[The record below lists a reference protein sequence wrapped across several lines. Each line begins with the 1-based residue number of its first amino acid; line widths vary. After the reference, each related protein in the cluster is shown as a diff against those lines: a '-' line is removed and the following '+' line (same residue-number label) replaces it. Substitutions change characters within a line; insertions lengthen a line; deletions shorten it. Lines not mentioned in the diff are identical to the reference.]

1 MTARLMRYV
10 SWIVV
15 GHPGLVAA
23 VSLVFTI
30 FLYSHISHLRLGT
43 DLTDLF
49 GNDDPQW
56 KAVSKLGKELGYG
69 NQLFV
74 LIEAPDGS
82 EATEQMEEMAER
94 LTSDMAGSGLF
105 KYARYGLR
113 EEELLK
119 MVRLFA
125 WNFPIFLHP
134 DQWQDAR
141 DRLSPA
147 KVRQTLRQAG
157 GELVTPFSALGTDYF
172 VTDPLGLMQ
181 VVAGASRGFSEF
193 ASFDLTW
200 GGGNHFFSKD
210 HKALLIIAEPRQP
223 AVDYQFAQQ
232 IVEWTRQHVDHIG
245 AEPDFRDSRLRAT
258 PAGAYVYAEEEHK
271 FIEKNIRLISTI
283 SILGNLLLCLAIYP
297 RIPLLLLS
305 LLPTSL
311 GILWTTG
318 VASFYPGEVNLISL
332 SFIAILA
339 GLGDDQVVHFFNR
352 VPQEWAKTG
361 GLDTAMIR
369 AFDTTGSSILLCIL
383 TAATATAALAFASFK
398 ALAEFGFILTV
409 GMVMMMLHTIFTVP
423 ALMRL
428 WWRYS
433 KPTAPESITF
443 RFLPLL
449 ARTGVDFVGRYPRA
463 VVGVSFAA
471 FTLSLLALPAV
482 KMNRKIEVTLSED
495 NPAIAGQNRLSARF
509 GIEGSPD
516 VLLISGSQEEVLERA
531 EELTSSLEEYRRR
544 GILKSVFSPTSIVPS
559 RSTQA
564 RLSQPLASIDL
575 NATAGALE
583 SSIRELGFRPE
594 AFEPFIHRLRE
605 LARGAD
611 PLTVEKAGEFLPA
624 GLLDNSIRK
633 TGDGAYVA
641 VVGYYASDPNAT
653 QVVPDTVLAS
663 WRTQFGPFVDFSF
676 NKINRDV
683 QNRVLRDSRQ
693 ALLWTAGGI
702 VLIVYLCFRNVR
714 VSLLVLLPIVF
725 AIVVTI
731 GLLLLLGHR
740 FSFMAITAIPL
751 IIGIGIDN
759 GIHLVRRYR
768 ESRDNNILEIAKASG
783 AALIQS
789 NLTTIVG
796 FGALMASTFQPLA
809 EMGLVTALG
818 VAMALVGGLL
828 VVPGVILIADNSFRG
843 DAIEDETLT

>member
-10 SWIVV
+10 SRIVV

-23 VSLVFTI
+23 VSLVLTV
-30 FLYSHISHLRLGT
+30 FLYAHISHLRLGT

-119 MVRLFA
+119 MVSLFA
-125 WNFPIFLHP
+125 WNFPIFLQP

-147 KVRQTLRQAG
+147 KVRQTIRQAG

-200 GGGNHFFSKD
+200 GSGNHFFSKD
-210 HKALLIIAEPRQP
+210 HKALLIVAEPRQP

-232 IVEWTRQHVDHIG
+232 VIEWTRQHVDHIG
-245 AEPDFRDSRLRAT
+245 AEPDFRNSRLRAT

-361 GLDTAMIR
+361 GRR
-369 AFDTTGSSILLCIL
+369 AGPEGWTGN
-383 TAATATAALAFASFK
+383 
-398 ALAEFGFILTV
+398 
-409 GMVMMMLHTIFTVP
+409 
-423 ALMRL
+423 
-428 WWRYS
+428 
-433 KPTAPESITF
+433 
-443 RFLPLL
+443 
-449 ARTGVDFVGRYPRA
+449 DPR
-463 VVGVSFAA
+463 V
-471 FTLSLLALPAV
+471 
-482 KMNRKIEVTLSED
+482 
-495 NPAIAGQNRLSARF
+495 
-509 GIEGSPD
+509 
-516 VLLISGSQEEVLERA
+516 
-531 EELTSSLEEYRRR
+531 
-544 GILKSVFSPTSIVPS
+544 
-559 RSTQA
+559 
-564 RLSQPLASIDL
+564 
-575 NATAGALE
+575 
-583 SSIRELGFRPE
+583 
-594 AFEPFIHRLRE
+594 
-605 LARGAD
+605 
-611 PLTVEKAGEFLPA
+611 
-624 GLLDNSIRK
+624 
-633 TGDGAYVA
+633 
-641 VVGYYASDPNAT
+641 
-653 QVVPDTVLAS
+653 
-663 WRTQFGPFVDFSF
+663 
-676 NKINRDV
+676 
-683 QNRVLRDSRQ
+683 
-693 ALLWTAGGI
+693 
-702 VLIVYLCFRNVR
+702 
-714 VSLLVLLPIVF
+714 
-725 AIVVTI
+725 
-731 GLLLLLGHR
+731 
-740 FSFMAITAIPL
+740 
-751 IIGIGIDN
+751 
-759 GIHLVRRYR
+759 
-768 ESRDNNILEIAKASG
+768 
-783 AALIQS
+783 
-789 NLTTIVG
+789 
-796 FGALMASTFQPLA
+796 
-809 EMGLVTALG
+809 
-818 VAMALVGGLL
+818 
-828 VVPGVILIADNSFRG
+828 
-843 DAIEDETLT
+843 

>member
-10 SWIVV
+10 SRTVV
-15 GHPGLVAA
+15 GHPGIVVAI
-23 VSLVFTI
+23 SLLLTV
-30 FLYSHISHLRLGT
+30 FLYSHISRLRLGT

-82 EATEQMEEMAER
+82 EATEQMEDMADR
-94 LTSDMAGSGLF
+94 LSSDMTGSGLF
-105 KYARYGLR
+105 KYARYGLG

-119 MVRLFA
+119 MVRLFV

-134 DQWQDAR
+134 DQWQDAKQ
-141 DRLSPA
+141 RLNPA
-147 KVRQTLRQAG
+147 NVRQTLRMAG
-157 GELVTPFSALGTDYF
+157 GELVTPFSTLGTDYF
-172 VTDPLGLMQ
+172 VADPLGLMQ
-181 VVAGASRGFSEF
+181 TVAPTNGGLSEF
-193 ASFDLTW
+193 ASFDLKW
-200 GGGNHFFSKD
+200 GSGNHFFSKD

-232 IVEWTRQHVDHIG
+232 IVEWTRQHAAQIG
-245 AEPDFRDSRLRAT
+245 AEPDFKDSRLRAT
-258 PAGAYVYAEEEHK
+258 PAGAYVYAEEEHN

-283 SILGNLLLCLAIYP
+283 SIVGNLLLCLAIYP

-305 LLPTSL
+305 LLPTGL

-339 GLGDDQVVHFFNR
+339 GLGDDQIVHFFNR

-361 GLDTAMIR
+361 ALDTAMIR

-383 TAATATAALAFASFK
+383 TAATATAALAMSSFK

-409 GMVMMMLHTIFTVP
+409 GMVMMMLHTLFTVP
-423 ALMRL
+423 ALMCL

-433 KPTAPESITF
+433 KPTAPETITF
-443 RFLPLL
+443 RFLPFL
-449 ARTGVDFVGRYPRA
+449 ARTGVNFVGRYPRA
-463 VVGVSFAA
+463 VTAVA
-471 FTLSLLALPAV
+471 FGAFGLSLLALPAV
-482 KMNRKIEVTLSED
+482 KMNRKIEVTLSQD

-531 EELTSSLEEYRRR
+531 EELTDSLEDYRRR
-544 GILKSVFSPTSIVPS
+544 GIVKSVFSPTGIVPS
-559 RSTQA
+559 RRMQA
-564 RLSQPLASIDL
+564 RLSQPLADIDL
-575 NATAGALE
+575 NASANAIE
-583 SSIRELGFRPE
+583 SSIRELGFR
-594 AFEPFIHRLRE
+594 AEPFRPFIQRLRQ
-605 LARGAD
+605 LASGPE
-611 PLTVEKAGEFLPA
+611 PLTVEKAGEFLPP

-641 VVGYYASDPNAT
+641 VVAYYPSDPNAT
-653 QVVPDTVLAS
+653 QVVPDSVLAS
-663 WRTQFGPFVDFSF
+663 WRRQFGPFVDFSF

-683 QNRVLRDSRQ
+683 QNRVLQDSRQ
-693 ALLWTAGGI
+693 ALLWTAAGI
-702 VLIVYLCFRNVR
+702 SLIVYLCFRSVR
-714 VSLLVLLPIVF
+714 VSFLVLLPIVF

-731 GLLLLLGHR
+731 GLLWLLGHR

-796 FGALMASTFQPLA
+796 FGALMASSFQPLA

-828 VVPGVILIADNSFRG
+828 VVPAVILVFDKSHVATR
-843 DAIEDETLT
+843 

>member
-10 SWIVV
+10 SRTVV

-23 VSLVFTI
+23 VSLVLTI
-30 FLYSHISHLRLGT
+30 FLYSHISRLRLGT

-69 NQLFV
+69 NQFFV

-82 EATEQMEEMAER
+82 EATEQVEEMAER
-94 LTSDMAGSGLF
+94 LTSDMTGSGLF

-147 KVRQTLRQAG
+147 KVRQTIRMAG

-193 ASFDLTW
+193 ASFDLAW
-200 GGGNHFFSKD
+200 GSGNHFFSKD

-232 IVEWTRQHVDHIG
+232 MIEWTRQHVDHIA
-245 AEPDFRDSRLRAT
+245 AEPDFMGSRLRAT

-283 SILGNLLLCLAIYP
+283 SIVGNLLLCLAIYP

-339 GLGDDQVVHFFNR
+339 GLGDDQIVHFFNR
-352 VPQEWAKTG
+352 MPQEWARTG

-369 AFDTTGSSILLCIL
+369 TFDTTGSSILLCIL
-383 TAATATAALAFASFK
+383 TAATATAALAFSSFK

-409 GMVMMMLHTIFTVP
+409 GMVMMMLHTLFTVP

-433 KPTAPESITF
+433 KPTAPETITF

-449 ARTGVDFVGRYPRA
+449 ARTGVNLVGRYPRA
-463 VVGVSFAA
+463 VVGVSFTA

-482 KMNRKIEVTLSED
+482 KMNRKVEVTLSED

-544 GILKSVFSPTSIVPS
+544 GILKSVFSPANIVPS
-559 RSTQA
+559 RRTQA

-575 NATAGALE
+575 NATARALE
-583 SSIRELGFRPE
+583 SSVRELGFRAEP
-594 AFEPFIHRLRE
+594 FQPFIHRLRE
-605 LARGAD
+605 LAGGAD

-633 TGDGAYVA
+633 TGEGSYVA

-653 QVVPDTVLAS
+653 QVIPDTVLAT
-663 WRTQFGPFVDFSF
+663 WRRQFGPFVDFSF

-683 QNRVLRDSRQ
+683 QNRVLQDSRQ
-693 ALLWTAGGI
+693 ALLWTAAGI

-731 GLLLLLGHR
+731 GLLLLLGHH

-768 ESRDNNILEIAKASG
+768 ESENNDILEIAKASG

-796 FGALMASTFQPLA
+796 FGALMASSFQPLA

-828 VVPGVILIADNSFRG
+828 VVPGVILIVDKSHLVER
-843 DAIEDETLT
+843 